1 METSKANPLTI
12 KPREAGSRG
21 FSLGLYWGYIG
32 IIMEKWKLQGL
43 QGYIGFIHSILMFGV

>member
-32 IIMEKWKLQGL
+32 IIMETWKLQGL
-43 QGYIGFIHSILMFGV
+43 